1 MPHMIQR
8 NFRLDSCS
16 ENSSVEGKSSATGS
30 KVWGNSVLSA
40 NFEAP
45 IDNEDEDD
53 IRKVADKN
61 TLKRFLQDNNLQD
74 VMRVIE
80 SRRDSVTLSSLKHL
94 SEQQI
99 HQFFQESAPN
109 KVSAEQVTEL
119 FNAL

>member
-1 MPHMIQR
+1 MPHMLQR

-74 VMRVIE
+74 IMRVIE
-80 SRRDSVTLSSLKHL
+80 TRRDSVTLSSLKHL
-94 SEQQI
+94 TEQQI
-99 HQFFQESAPN
+99 NQFFQESAP
-109 KVSAEQVTEL
+109 S
-119 FNAL
+119 

>member
-1 MPHMIQR
+1 MPHMMQR
-8 NFRLDSCS
+8 TFRLDSCS
-16 ENSSVEGKSSATGS
+16 ETSSVEGKSSATGS

-61 TLKRFLQDNNLQD
+61 TLKRFLQENNLQE
-74 VMRVIE
+74 VMKVIE
-80 SRRDSVTLSSLKHL
+80 SCRDSVTLASLKHF

-99 HQFFQESAPN
+99 HQFFQESAPSQ
-109 KVSAEQVTEL
+109 VSAE
-119 FNAL
+119 

>member
-1 MPHMIQR
+1 MQ
-8 NFRLDSCS
+8 
-16 ENSSVEGKSSATGS
+16 NSSQFSPAAVDESAEPDDLSSDKEATGS

-74 VMRVIE
+74 IMRVIE
-80 SRRDSVTLSSLKHL
+80 TRRDSVTLSSLKHL

-99 HQFFQESAPN
+99 HQFFQESAP
-109 KVSAEQVTEL
+109 S
-119 FNAL
+119 